1 MSVLNLF
8 LRGSATLGLAAVLT
22 ATASSADLPVKVIS
36 GFVSPESVI
45 HDPDTDEYL
54 VSNVGGPPVVVNR
67 GFISRVSPD
76 GEGHHRHIKAP
87 PPETTLAGT
96 ARPSSAWRAACN
108 ARIANRRQLTRTAN
122 CGRKIRRTPKG
133 SQLQV
138 PGVSLGQP
146 DTMRAAPNTSD

>member
-22 ATASSADLPVKVIS
+22 ATASAADLPVKVIS

-76 GEGHHRHIKAP
+76 GEGRHRHIKAP

-96 ARPSSAWRAACN
+96 ARPSSAWQAA
-108 ARIANRRQLTRTAN
+108 
-122 CGRKIRRTPKG
+122 
-133 SQLQV
+133 
-138 PGVSLGQP
+138 
-146 DTMRAAPNTSD
+146 